1 LPEDLKTTQLAL
13 HGGAPV
19 RAELLPYGR
28 HQIDEDD
35 VAAVARALR
44 SDALTSGAA
53 VEDFEGAIARAV
65 EAEHAVAVS
74 SGTAALHAAMFAIGI
89 GPGDEVIVPPITFA
103 ATANAVVYQGGT
115 PVFADVHAD
124 TLLIDPL
131 AAAAKMTPRT
141 RAIIAV
147 DYAGQPCD
155 YAALRAAIADRR
167 SSDRQLPDRPI
178 ALVADACHAIGAR
191 DDRGRAV
198 GTIAD
203 LTAFSFHPVKHVTTG
218 EGGAVTTNEASLA
231 ERVRTFRNHGI
242 TVDHRQRSAQATWR
256 YEIVELGYNYRLTDI
271 QSALG
276 LSQLAKLQ
284 ARVER
289 RQAIAREYD
298 RAFAAIPEIC
308 PLAVRA
314 GISHAYHLY
323 VVRVDTARLT
333 CDRAT
338 VFAALRREGIG
349 VNVHYIPVH
358 LHPFYRQR
366 FGIGPGL
373 CPVAEAAYESI
384 LTLPL
389 FAGMAT
395 RDVQDVIEAVTKVVA
410 AFRP

>member
-115 PVFADVHAD
+115 PVFADVHPD

-338 VFAALRREGIG
+338 VVAALRREGIG

-358 LHPFYRQR
+358 LHPFYRRQ

-395 RDVQDVIEAVTKVVA
+395 RDMQDVIEAVTKVVA

>member
-115 PVFADVHAD
+115 PVFADVHPD

-358 LHPFYRQR
+358 LHPFYRRQ

-395 RDVQDVIEAVTKVVA
+395 RDMQDVIEAVTKVVA